1 MEEKSKMEALAQ
13 RQGAWWVGGWRLEN
27 LEMCQ
32 IFFGKKHEEN
42 YDLYNESTYIM
53 GLNIS

>member
-42 YDLYNESTYIM
+42 YDLYNESTYN
-53 GLNIS
+53 GT